1 MHVILNIDTA
11 TEQGIV
17 AVSEGS
23 VVKAERTNSS
33 QKDHAVWVHVAI
45 EEVLK
50 EAGYAM
56 EDLSAI
62 AVVGGPGSYT
72 GVRVGMATA
81 KGLSYVL
88 NIPMIQLHTLVLMT
102 GAVITTTTSGK
113 EVLYCPMIDARRM
126 EVFTALYD
134 HSLNE
139 LLAPCAMI
147 LEKESFSEWAGRKPV
162 IFFGNGSEK
171 WKALAGTGAQFS
183 SVPYSSET
191 IAWFS
196 NRAFEQ
202 SAFASTAYAE
212 PVYLK
217 EFYTPAKQSS

>member
-17 AVSEGS
+17 AVSGNDA
-23 VVKAERTNSS
+23 VLAQRINLN
-33 QKDHAVWVHVAI
+33 QKDHAGWVHVAI

-50 EAGYAM
+50 ESGHTLNELA
-56 EDLSAI
+56 AI

-81 KGLSYVL
+81 KGLSYAL
-88 NIPMIQLHTLVLMT
+88 NIPLIQLNTLVLMT
-102 GAVITTTTSGK
+102 RAAITTTTYNK

-134 HSLNE
+134 NTLKE
-139 LLAPCAMI
+139 ILAPCAMV
-147 LEKESFSEWAGRKPV
+147 LGKDSFSELTGKHA
-162 IFFGNGSEK
+162 ILYFGNGSEK
-171 WKALAGTGAQFS
+171 WKSLAGDNALFS
-183 SVPYSSET
+183 EVQYTASE
-191 IAWFS
+191 IAWLS
-196 NRAFEQ
+196 GKEFEMA
-202 SAFASTAYAE
+202 AFANIAYAE

-217 EFYTPAKQSS
+217 EFYTPVKQ

>member
-17 AVSEGS
+17 AVSSGS
-23 VVKAERTNSS
+23 MVKAARTNSS
-33 QKDHAVWVHVAI
+33 QRDHAAWVHAAM
-45 EEVLK
+45 EEVLQ

-81 KGLSYVL
+81 KGLCYVL
-88 NIPMIQLHTLVLMT
+88 NIPMIQLNTLVLMAK
-102 GAVITTTTSGK
+102 AVISANNANE

-139 LLAPCAMI
+139 LLAPRAMV
-147 LEKESFSEWAGRKPV
+147 LDKASFSAWAGKKPI
-162 IFFGNGSEK
+162 IFSGNGSVK
-171 WKALAGTGAQFS
+171 WKALAEAGAQFS
-183 SVPYSSET
+183 STQYTPET
-191 IAWFS
+191 IAWLS
-196 NRAFEQ
+196 GRSFEK
-202 SAFASTAYAE
+202 SAFADVAYAE